1 MYSHSQWGCSLRRLQ
16 HAEPRPSRRER
27 HQLPGLRADEAP
39 LSSPSCSITARPTE
53 SAGSIELLRSTRV
66 RLSGSLSER
75 PQAGRGLC
83 PSGPF
88 LLGLSTMWT
97 MLCWSRSQLWVRE
110 TKSQEWAGIE
120 AQVEL
125 NLSSVL
131 QNSMFQ
137 NWLTKKDMPLSLS
150 NLNTSSPFWF
160 CYPPFCFK
168 KYREFIT
175 NYRAIFSR
183 IYNTLISSRPHK
195 YSRITSNHTTR
206 PMK

>member
-1 MYSHSQWGCSLRRLQ
+1 MYSHTQWGRALRRLQ
-16 HAEPRPSRRER
+16 HAEPCPSRGER

-53 SAGSIELLRSTRV
+53 SAGSTELLRSTRV
-66 RLSGSLSER
+66 RLWGSLSER
-75 PQAGRGLC
+75 PHAGRGLC

-88 LLGLSTMWT
+88 LRGLSTMWT

-131 QNSMFQ
+131 QSGMFQ
-137 NWLTKKDMPLSLS
+137 NWLTRKDMPLSLS
-150 NLNTSSPFWF
+150 NLLLAPLSDFFIPLSVLKST
-160 CYPPFCFK
+160 
-168 KYREFIT
+168 EFVIT

-195 YSRITSNHTTR
+195 YSGITSNHTTR